1 MLGDHLF
8 LFQSILYKMKVIT
21 IESDYINGDSG
32 SLSDYMCSIVETL
45 CVIKKKLGYF
55 LGNSCI
61 ICILQIF
68 WDLTLLWTFSIFF
81 QIQYICKV
89 FLKQY

>member
-1 MLGDHLF
+1 
-8 LFQSILYKMKVIT
+8 MKVIT

-55 LGNSCI
+55 LHVTDFLRFDLAVNFLYFLSNSVH
-61 ICILQIF
+61 L
-68 WDLTLLWTFSIFF
+68 
-81 QIQYICKV
+81 
-89 FLKQY
+89 